1 MKPYLSTVSLLKM
14 KTTGVD
20 CLRLHLNF
28 GSVRIEC
35 AKIIENLHIK
45 VNLYPG
51 TKFHIET
58 NGFRKN
64 KIF

>member
-1 MKPYLSTVSLLKM
+1 M